1 MTHDPKKHDIGELRR
16 RVGAFGSGASQSESI
31 WMLDELERRELREA
45 HAKSREAEAGRKV
58 RLLEDRAEDAER
70 ERDEARAEAE
80 RLRAE
85 CDLLA
90 AAVAAALVPDRN
102 GREVAGRDTFE
113 DGAQHVRNKLVSTLA
128 DWPHTE

>member
-1 MTHDPKKHDIGELRR
+1 MTHDPKKYDVGELRR
-16 RVGAFGSGASQSESI
+16 SVRRGALIGTYEVDHLQNAQ
-31 WMLDELERRELREA
+31 RY
-45 HAKSREAEAGRKV
+45 AGQAGDIV
-58 RLLEDRAEDAER
+58 RLTR
-70 ERDEARAEAE
+70 ERDEARAELE

-128 DWPHTE
+128 DWPHAE